1 MDEIIEFIKPF
12 KKFNFVVFHDIKEES
27 KIENVQLKPF
37 SKSNFHIDLISSEK
51 IICNAGFELP
61 SEALLLGKSLL
72 IKPLK
77 GQMEQISNAMSI
89 QKLALGIIMDNL
101 DQNILSDWLSNSKG
115 IKINYS
121 NYAMELA
128 EWISSKKWDHI
139 ENLSK
144 KVWKNIDFNFS
155 SGTNTS

>member
-1 MDEIIEFIKPF
+1 
-12 KKFNFVVFHDIKEES
+12 
-27 KIENVQLKPF
+27 
-37 SKSNFHIDLISSEK
+37 
-51 IICNAGFELP
+51 
-61 SEALLLGKSLL
+61 
-72 IKPLK
+72 
-77 GQMEQISNAMSI
+77 MEQISNAMSI

-144 KVWKNIDFNFS
+144 KSLEKY
-155 SGTNTS
+155 

>member
-1 MDEIIEFIKPF
+1 MKNNSVIINTSLPYLGNYFIKE
-12 KKFNFVVFHDIKEES
+12 VS

-128 EWISSKKWDHI
+128 KWIASKKWDHI
-139 ENLSK
+139 ENLSR
-144 KVWKNIDFNFS
+144 KVWKNIDFNFPG
-155 SGTNTS
+155 GTNTS

>member
-1 MDEIIEFIKPF
+1 MNEIIEFIKPF
-12 KKFNFVVFHDIKEES
+12 KKFNFVVYHDIKEGA

-128 EWISSKKWDHI
+128 EWIASKKWDHI

-144 KVWKNIDFNFS
+144 KVWKNIDFNFP
-155 SGTNTS
+155 GGNNTS